1 MHSYSQNGKIEK
13 KAGKGFKMKKVKF
26 LHCADLHL
34 DSPMSGLKYL
44 PEEIFQRLQNSTF
57 KALGNITDL
66 AISMQV
72 DFVLI
77 AGDIFDGED
86 RSLRAQ
92 ARFRKEM
99 LRLDQN
105 GIQAYIIHGNH
116 DHLGGTWTKMNWPE
130 NVHVLGA
137 DVEEQKFSKPDGTSA
152 HIYGFSYPKRHVT
165 ERWVEKYVKKTGADF
180 HIGLLHGHF
189 EGVSEH
195 GLYAPFRLS
204 ELLQKQFDYWALGH
218 IHKREVLN
226 AEPPVIYPGNPQGRN
241 RKENGKKGCYLVSLS
256 ERGGAEYEFKEV
268 NDVIWLDK
276 TLDGSEVSGVGSLFD
291 LCQNAVKENRIDG
304 KGVVL
309 TLEIANLNQFQTGSL
324 PQGVVLELLETLQ
337 EHESEEQD
345 FVWTRDIKLSVA
357 TQYNRSQLSVQGD
370 FFNEL
375 FTAIDDFE
383 HWEEALSPLY
393 GHHLAR
399 KHLSELEE
407 KEKESLLKEAE
418 NKLLQLLSQ
427 E

>member
-1 MHSYSQNGKIEK
+1 
-13 KAGKGFKMKKVKF
+13 MKTVKF

-34 DSPMSGLKYL
+34 DSAMSGLKYL

-57 KALGNITDL
+57 TALANITDL
-66 AISMQV
+66 AISMEV

-77 AGDIFDGED
+77 AGDLFDGED

-99 LRLDQN
+99 VRLNQN

-130 NVHVLGA
+130 NVHVFGA
-137 DVEEQKFSKPDGTSA
+137 DVEFEKFSKQDGTSA

-165 ERWVEKYVKKTGADF
+165 ERWVEKYVKKAGADF

-195 GLYAPFRLS
+195 GMYAPFHLS
-204 ELLQKQFDYWALGH
+204 DLLQKQFDYWALGH
-218 IHKREVLN
+218 IHKREVLT

-241 RKENGKKGCYLVSLS
+241 RKENGAKGCYLVSLS
-256 ERGGAEYEFKEV
+256 ERGADYEFIET
-268 NDVIWLDK
+268 NDVVWLDRI
-276 TLDGSEVSGVGSLFD
+276 LDGSGIMSLGSLLD
-291 LCQNAVKENRIDG
+291 LCQQAVTENRIEG

-309 TLEIANLNQFQTGSL
+309 TLEIANLSQFDTGSL
-324 PQGVVLELLETLQ
+324 SRGLIQELLETLQ
-337 EHESEEQD
+337 EYESDEQD
-345 FVWTRDIKLSVA
+345 FVWIRDIKFSVA
-357 TQYNRSQLSVQGD
+357 TKYDRSQLSIQGD

-375 FTAIDDFE
+375 FASIDDFE
-383 HWEEALSPLY
+383 RWEDALSPLY
-393 GHHLAR
+393 DHHLAR
-399 KHLSELEE
+399 KHLSELKEE
-407 KEKESLLKEAE
+407 EKESLLKEAE
-418 NKLLQLLSQ
+418 TKLLQLLSQ
-427 E
+427 D

>member
-1 MHSYSQNGKIEK
+1 
-13 KAGKGFKMKKVKF
+13 MKTVKF

-57 KALGNITDL
+57 KALTNITDI
-66 AISMQV
+66 AISTDV

-77 AGDIFDGED
+77 SGDIFDGED

-99 LRLDQN
+99 VRLNQN

-116 DHLGGTWTKMNWPE
+116 DHLAGTWTKMNWPE
-130 NVHVLGA
+130 NVHVFGA
-137 DVEEQKFSKPDGTSA
+137 EVEVKRFIKHDGTTA
-152 HIYGFSYPKRHVT
+152 HLYGFSYPKRHVT
-165 ERWVEKYVKKTGADF
+165 ERWVEKYGKKTGADF
-180 HIGLLHGHF
+180 HIGLLHGHV

-195 GLYAPFRLS
+195 GMYAPFTLP

-218 IHKREVLN
+218 IHKREVL
-226 AEPPVIYPGNPQGRN
+226 ASEPPVIYPGNPQGRN
-241 RKENGKKGCYLVSLS
+241 RKENGLKGCYLVSLS
-256 ERGGAEYEFKEV
+256 EQGADYEFIET
-268 NDVIWLDK
+268 NDVLWLDR
-276 TLDGSEVSGVGSLFD
+276 TLDGSAISSLGSLFD
-291 LCQNAVKENRIDG
+291 LCQHAVKENRVDG

-309 TLEIANLNQFQTGSL
+309 TLEIENLRQFETESVSPGFVQ
-324 PQGVVLELLETLQ
+324 ELLETLH
-337 EHESEEQD
+337 EHEAEEQD
-345 FVWTRDIKLSVA
+345 FVWIRDIKLIET
-357 TQYNRSQLSVQGD
+357 TQLQRSQLSVQGE
-370 FFNEL
+370 FYHEL

-399 KHLSELEE
+399 KHLSELGEEE
-407 KEKESLLKEAE
+407 KENLLKEAE
-418 NKLLQLLSQ
+418 TKLLQLLSQ